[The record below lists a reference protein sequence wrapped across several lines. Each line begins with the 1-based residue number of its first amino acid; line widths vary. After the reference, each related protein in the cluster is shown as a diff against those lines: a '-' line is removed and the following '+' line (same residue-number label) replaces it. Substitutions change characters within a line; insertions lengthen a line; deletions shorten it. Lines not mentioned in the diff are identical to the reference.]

1 MRKVLVTGG
10 AGFIGSHLCDRLI
23 ARGDV
28 VYCLDNLFSGS
39 QANISQLRSN
49 IRFNF
54 INLDVCT
61 VFDLEVSEIYNL
73 ACPASPIHYQSNPI
87 FTVKTSVD
95 GAIHMVELAQ
105 RLDSKLFQ
113 ASTSEVYGEPT
124 VHPQPE
130 SYFGNVNPIGP
141 RAAYDESKRLAESIL
156 FIYYHRMPYKLKL
169 GRIFNTYGP
178 RMLVDDGRIISNF
191 INQAIRNEDI
201 TVYGDGL
208 QTRSFCYVDD
218 MVDVIIKFMET
229 GDEVVGPINL
239 GSEFEYSVL
248 EVAKLIIELTGS
260 KSKIVHELLPANDP
274 THRRPDTTL
283 VKRVLDWEATTSL
296 EEGLT
301 KTIEY
306 YQSLL

>member
-39 QANISQLRSN
+39 QSNIIQLRNN

-61 VFDLEVSEIYNL
+61 VFDLEVSEIYNS

-95 GAIHMVELAQ
+95 GAIHMVEMAQ
-105 RLDSKLFQ
+105 RLGSKLFQ
-113 ASTSEVYGEPT
+113 ASTSEVYGEPK

-156 FIYYHRMPYKLKL
+156 FIYYHQMPYKLKL

-191 INQAIRNEDI
+191 VNQAIRSFNLPW
-201 TVYGDGL
+201 YG
-208 QTRSFCYVDD
+208 R
-218 MVDVIIKFMET
+218 
-229 GDEVVGPINL
+229 PI
-239 GSEFEYSVL
+239 
-248 EVAKLIIELTGS
+248 
-260 KSKIVHELLPANDP
+260 
-274 THRRPDTTL
+274 
-283 VKRVLDWEATTSL
+283 
-296 EEGLT
+296 
-301 KTIEY
+301 
-306 YQSLL
+306 